1 MAQEFYNWILVLKD
15 RLNSKINRYRR
26 ICKKNVQRLFWIL
39 IWIGTYSDLSSMPEN
54 KLANHTPPI
63 GGTFVVKWFQPWPTM
78 ISCVRFYQIRLC
90 TLLLNPTIVQVFSP
104 RRLACIGYVEVL
116 YPAKNGKKIPSARQK
131 TIKFTSKNKQIFNAY

>member
-1 MAQEFYNWILVLKD
+1 
-15 RLNSKINRYRR
+15 
-26 ICKKNVQRLFWIL
+26 
-39 IWIGTYSDLSSMPEN
+39 
-54 KLANHTPPI
+54 
-63 GGTFVVKWFQPWPTM
+63 M